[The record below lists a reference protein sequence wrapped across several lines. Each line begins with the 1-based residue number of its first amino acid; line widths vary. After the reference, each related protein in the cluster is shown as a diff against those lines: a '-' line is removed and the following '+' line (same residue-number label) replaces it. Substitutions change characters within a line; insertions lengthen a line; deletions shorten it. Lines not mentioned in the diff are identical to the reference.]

1 MNTRFRKGNV
11 IRNYGGD
18 IEIVIKVNSDG
29 YTNTILIDSQNC
41 EIGRRDETYE
51 ENDNERDCDTID
63 CEYCENNK
71 PHKKKVYG
79 MDSCKL
85 LAYTVK
91 EWIIKSMTKDF
102 GF

>member
-11 IRNYGGD
+11 IKNYNGD
-18 IEIVIKVNSDG
+18 IEIVISVHSDG
-29 YTNTILIDSQNC
+29 YTNTIPIDSQNC

-51 ENDNERDCDTID
+51 TDDERDCDTID

-71 PHKKKVYG
+71 THKRKVYG
-79 MDSCKL
+79 MDSCVL

-91 EWIIKSMTKDF
+91 DWIIKSMTKDF